1 MCNLAANQANLCTS
15 DQLGQFIVDMP
26 EGTSINDT
34 AIWTTPVRF
43 DSRASTVDTVGSA
56 VDAALDINRGPFRYE
71 VTKTGYYC
79 VGAVPVTVSTG
90 AAPSSDDMDEGTSGN
105 SSTTTRTTYTGVVD
119 FENVF
124 EGHLP
129 ASEYPKIWFYG
140 ALACAYTLIGLGWAY
155 LCYRHRRDIL
165 PIQHYVSATIVF
177 IVVEMI
183 ALSGYYRY
191 LNDSGVS
198 ISMGSILISY

>member
-1 MCNLAANQANLCTS
+1 MNVPS
-15 DQLGQFIVDMP
+15 
-26 EGTSINDT
+26 GTSINDT
-34 AIWTTPVRF
+34 TIWTTPVRF
-43 DSRASTVDTVGSA
+43 DSRAAVDTVDSA
-56 VDAALDINRGPFRYE
+56 VNAALDVNRGPFRYE
-71 VTKTGYYC
+71 VAKTGYYC
-79 VGAVPVTVSTG
+79 VGAVPVTISTG
-90 AAPSSDDMDEGTSGN
+90 AAPSSDDMDEGTSSN
-105 SSTTTRTTYTGVVD
+105 ATTTTRTTYTGVVD

-155 LCYRHRRDIL
+155 LCFRHRRDIL
-165 PIQHYVSATIVF
+165 PIQHYVSATIIF

-191 LNDSGVS
+191 LNYSGVS
-198 ISMGSILISY
+198 LVVQVCHGCLLTVYFLSDGQLSKSLSRNW